1 MARVLRLSNR
11 AFVSLSRLAFSVRS
25 CQKLKPRVHFGVA
38 WLGQALSKAWRFG
51 QKMRQ
56 FFDYGDVRDA
66 VTSQME
72 LQRKQVRVRFVYWIW
87 GSLVG

>member
-1 MARVLRLSNR
+1 MLSVSNR
-11 AFVSLSRLAFSVRS
+11 ELFFVPCSFYQFTFRGFQNRRVR
-25 CQKLKPRVHFGVA
+25 FWVA
-38 WLGQALSKAWRFG
+38 LLGQALSKAWRFG

-72 LQRKQVRVRFVYWIW
+72 LQRKQVRVPPQHAYSHTHVWF
-87 GSLVG
+87 